1 RDRDTIL
8 LHRLQQRRLGAGA
21 RAIDLIGHQQLR
33 EDRSLHEAVAA
44 LAIGADIADLRAEAV
59 RWQEV
64 GRGLDAACIE
74 PEHAAHRLHQL
85 GLGQSWHAHEQTM
98 AAGED
103 RYQGPCDHRLL
114 AIDDLADGASCL
126 TDAGHGPLRLGHDGL
141 VACFRG
147 LLDCAHGLFRRIGP
161 TMLTRAS
168 RRIARFRRWQM
179 ACRRIASSPALRED
193 TRVEG
198 GRDSHRTDRAAT
210 QLIGIGWAKRGE
222 NMTFQ
227 LRHAVLAA
235 AGQGG
240 PSGDDHGNVK
250 PPGRAPAPALAALFA
265 RAGKAPGR
273 PPLERWNPP
282 FGGDIDITIDADGT
296 WSYLG
301 SPIRRPELVRLFAS
315 VLVREGGAYFLLT
328 PAEKLRISVAA
339 VPFIAVELARD
350 EAAARPA
357 L

>member
-1 RDRDTIL
+1 
-8 LHRLQQRRLGAGA
+8 
-21 RAIDLIGHQQLR
+21 
-33 EDRSLHEAVAA
+33 
-44 LAIGADIADLRAEAV
+44 
-59 RWQEV
+59 
-64 GRGLDAACIE
+64 
-74 PEHAAHRLHQL
+74 
-85 GLGQSWHAHEQTM
+85 
-98 AAGED
+98 
-103 RYQGPCDHRLL
+103 
-114 AIDDLADGASCL
+114 
-126 TDAGHGPLRLGHDGL
+126 
-141 VACFRG
+141 
-147 LLDCAHGLFRRIGP
+147 
-161 TMLTRAS
+161 
-168 RRIARFRRWQM
+168 
-179 ACRRIASSPALRED
+179 
-193 TRVEG
+193 
-198 GRDSHRTDRAAT
+198 
-210 QLIGIGWAKRGE
+210 
-222 NMTFQ
+222 MTFQ

-250 PPGRAPAPALAALFA
+250 PPERAPAPALAALFA

-328 PAEKLRISVAA
+328 PAEKLRISVAD

-357 L
+357 LVVRTNVGHVIELGGTHPLRFAGGPGDAGLVPYVTVHRGLEARFTRALAYELVGLGEVRTVGGVPIFGIASGDAFFAIARLNELKEGA